1 MARSKRMFS
10 CDVVDTDKFLDMPVS
25 ARCLYYDLGMRAD
38 DDGFISPKKVLR
50 LTGASDDDLRV
61 LIARDFVIPFESGV
75 IVIKDW
81 KLNNYLRKDRYFPT
95 KYTEEKSKLSLLENG
110 SYAIGEVMDTV
121 GVPHGI
127 PLGAPRREEK
137 RKEKESIDRPENID
151 TSMNTSIDTTH
162 NPKLITNNTEILM
175 DKKNIVNTVE
185 ILSRED
191 TILELSKVLDLNQD
205 IVREE
210 VEKMIDWLKAK
221 GKRYKDYKAFARNWL
236 RRVKIEKKDSDTN
249 IKFFNKEL

>member
-50 LTGASDDDLRV
+50 LTGASDDDLRI

-110 SYAIGEVMDTV
+110 SYAIGEVMDTI
-121 GVPHGI
+121 GLPYGI
-127 PLGAPRREEK
+127 PLGTPPGAPRREEK
-137 RKEKESIDRPENID
+137 RKEKKSIKPEKKKD
-151 TSMNTSIDTTH
+151 TLNG
-162 NPKLITNNTEILM
+162 
-175 DKKNIVNTVE
+175 VE
-185 ILSRED
+185 ILLQED
-191 TILELSKVLDLNQD
+191 TVLELSKALGIDQTVVQG
-205 IVREE
+205 E
-210 VEKMIDWLKAK
+210 VEKMVDWLRAK

-236 RRVKIEKKDSDTN
+236 RRSVAKSQDSDVK
-249 IKFFNKEL
+249 IKFFNK

>member
-1 MARSKRMFS
+1 MFS

-61 LIARDFVIPFESGV
+61 LVARDFVIPFESGV

-110 SYAIGEVMDTV
+110 SYTTIQTMNNMGL
-121 GVPHGI
+121 PLGI
-127 PLGAPRREEK
+127 PDGAPRIEENRREEK
-137 RKEKESIDRPENID
+137 SIDIPKGMD
-151 TSMNTSIDTTH
+151 TSI
-162 NPKLITNNTEILM
+162 PEG
-175 DKKNIVNTVE
+175 KNIVNLLQKALKDNYPIPLTGITDRKKLHNLIQV
-185 ILSRED
+185 LSPRKGTDEWMD
-191 TILELSKVLDLNQD
+191 TDWKLNFVTFINLYLEATDEKYY
-205 IVREE
+205 VRS
-210 VEKMIDWLKAK
+210 VDSLKE
-221 GKRYKDYKAFARNWL
+221 
-236 RRVKIEKKDSDTN
+236 RVKLWREYRGKLN
-249 IKFFNKEL
+249 